1 MTTEKKTT
9 KKVSQKTAPKAR
21 KTVAAPSY
29 KASVYSR
36 GGKEAGSVSL
46 PEAIFGLR
54 WNSDLVHQV
63 MHSMLSNARDP
74 IAHTKTRGEVRG
86 GGKKP
91 FKQKGTG
98 NARQGS
104 TRSPLMPG
112 GGTVFGPQPRSY
124 EQKVNKKVMLNAIKS
139 VLVDKQLAGKLI
151 IVDTLASTGKT
162 KDMVK
167 LLESKNLLNALV
179 VTNDPASL
187 AVRATKNIRT
197 AKALGV
203 DSLSVYEAVKYENL
217 IIEKQAF
224 EKLANKLV

>member
-1 MTTEKKTT
+1 MTELNVLNSKFENKEKL
-9 KKVSQKTAPKAR
+9 KVDLDFT
-21 KTVAAPSY
+21 
-29 KASVYSR
+29 
-36 GGKEAGSVSL
+36 
-46 PEAIFGLR
+46 PEAI
-54 WNSDLVHQV
+54 NVPVVHQV
-63 MHSMLSNARDP
+63 VKATLASRRQGTA
-74 IAHTKTRGEVRG
+74 ATKTKAFVSG

-104 TRSPLMPG
+104 SRSPLMPG

-124 EQKVNKKVMLNAIKS
+124 EQKVNKKVMLNALKS
-139 VLVDKQLAGKLI
+139 VIVDKQLAGKLI
-151 IVDTLASTGKT
+151 IVDTLVSTGKT
-162 KDMVK
+162 KEMAA

-179 VTNDPASL
+179 VTLDPASL

-203 DSLSVYEAVKYENL
+203 DSMSVYEAVKYENL

-224 EKLANKLV
+224 EKLAKKLV